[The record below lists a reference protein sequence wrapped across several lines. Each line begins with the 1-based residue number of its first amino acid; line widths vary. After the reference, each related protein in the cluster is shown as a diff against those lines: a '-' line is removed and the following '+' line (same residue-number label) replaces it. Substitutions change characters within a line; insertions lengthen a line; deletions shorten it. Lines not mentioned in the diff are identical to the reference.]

1 MLFQT
6 LAYQPFRRLT
16 LLLCIT
22 TTLVGVAHAQ
32 AAADP
37 TISNEIL
44 NFVPTCAQS
53 CFQSFIVAN
62 FGASGC
68 GNSPSMPCLC
78 TKTGASG
85 HTIGEGAM
93 ACVVAEGQR
102 GVCGGED
109 TESELSLGRE
119 GGLGIRGVF

>member
-1 MLFQT
+1 MWFQT
-6 LAYQPFRRLT
+6 LASQPFRRLT

-32 AAADP
+32 AATADP
-37 TISNEIL
+37 TISKEML

-53 CFQSFIVAN
+53 CFQAFIVAN
-62 FGASGC
+62 FGGSGC
-68 GNSPSMPCLC
+68 GNSPSMSCLC

-102 GVCGGED
+102 GICGGED
-109 TESELSLGRE
+109 TESE
-119 GGLGIRGVF
+119 